1 MVDGHNHNFN
11 NLQEKKN
18 DLTND
23 YRYSISDI
31 VSGMS
36 SLKTPFP
43 GDNQERIAFVRL
55 RTHLTDTDCSFVQ
68 LSRTIN
74 EAFEKE
80 SYLASWRK

>member
-43 GDNQERIAFVRL
+43 GDNR
-55 RTHLTDTDCSFVQ
+55 SF
-68 LSRTIN
+68 
-74 EAFEKE
+74 
-80 SYLASWRK
+80 